1 MIASLQAEL
10 HETRQQL
17 RDARRDVQL
26 AVQIVNQVSP
36 QVDTRA
42 AELRALVDSG
52 VSVSQAARQV
62 GVSRSTAHKR
72 LKES

>member
-1 MIASLQAEL
+1 
-10 HETRQQL
+10 
-17 RDARRDVQL
+17 VQL

-42 AELRALVDSG
+42 SELRALVDSG

-62 GVSRSTAHKR
+62 GVSRSTAHKK
-72 LKES
+72 LKGV